1 VTRLFNFF
9 SMVFGSLGG
18 ILVYLFGGFDA
29 ILKSLIVLIVFDYI
43 TGVLKAIYDKKLSS
57 IIGWKGI
64 IKKIFTLIVV
74 SVSVVLQSI
83 INLPVREITI
93 MFFIANESISVL
105 ENISTVIPVPSKLK
119 IILQQL
125 KDDNIAERIKEEESE
140 EDED

>member
-1 VTRLFNFF
+1 MTRLFNFF

-43 TGVLKAIYDKKLSS
+43 TGVLKAIYDKKVSS
-57 IIGWKGI
+57 VIGWQGI

-105 ENISTVIPVPSKLK
+105 ENISTVIPVPNKLK

-125 KDDNIAERIKEEESE
+125 KDDNIAERIKEKESE
-140 EDED
+140 KDED

>member
-1 VTRLFNFF
+1 MTRLFNFF

-57 IIGWKGI
+57 EIGWQGI

-74 SVSVVLQSI
+74 AVSVVLQSI

-105 ENISTVIPVPSKLK
+105 ENISTVIPVPNKLK
-119 IILQQL
+119 IVLQQL
-125 KDDNIAERIKEEESE
+125 KDNNVSERVKGGED
-140 EDED
+140 DED

>member
-1 VTRLFNFF
+1 MTRLFNFF